1 MKINFAIKIVVKIK
15 PMKQNNL
22 EKAKAKLMLE
32 YPFFG
37 EIASNLEIKNN
48 TSIAAVNFK
57 GDKLEIN
64 YEYLEVLSLDEIAT
78 ILANAA
84 MKQLLFHKERSKGKV
99 QYLWDIASDFAI
111 NELLAKNGFS
121 IPPLLNYSSRFERLS
136 AEEIYTIL
144 LSEQDIKEQ
153 EEEQE
158 KEKIIDD
165 NSFNEFLEAI
175 IKKHLDSDNLPE
187 GIEEFIP
194 SAKKS
199 IISWRELLYK
209 YINYHAKIDYRL
221 FPSNKKHLWRGIAL
235 PSIYSDKLKIAIA
248 IDTSASIEKAA
259 LEQFLKELEAII
271 QSFRDYEIELIECD
285 YKIQRH
291 QRLLPLM
298 PLHSSL
304 KGGGATDFRP
314 VFEHIEKLREDF
326 RFLIYFSDGE
336 GIYPK
341 RASIETLWVLTKE
354 SSPPFGEKII
364 LKRD

>member
-1 MKINFAIKIVVKIK
+1 MKNI
-15 PMKQNNL
+15 
-22 EKAKAKLMLE
+22 EKAKAKLSLE
-32 YPFFG
+32 HPFFG
-37 EIASNLEIKNN
+37 AIASNLEIKNN
-48 TSIAAVNFK
+48 TSIAAVVFK
-57 GDKLEIN
+57 GDILEIN

-99 QYLWDIASDFAI
+99 AYLWDIASDFAI

-136 AEEIYTIL
+136 AEEIYKIL

-153 EEEQE
+153 EEQE
-158 KEKIIDD
+158 KEKIIEDS
-165 NSFNEFLEAI
+165 NFNEFLEAI
-175 IKKHLDSDNLPE
+175 IQKHLDSDNLPE
-187 GIEEFIP
+187 GIEEFIS

-235 PSIYSDKLKIAIA
+235 PSIYSDKLKIAVA
-248 IDTSASIEKAA
+248 IDTSASIEKSA
-259 LEQFLKELEAII
+259 LTQFLKELEAIM
-271 QSFRDYEIELIECD
+271 QSFRDYEIEFIECD

-298 PLHSSL
+298 PLVSSL

-326 RFLIYFSDGE
+326 KFLVYFSDGE
-336 GIYPK
+336 GIYPQ

-354 SSPPFGEKII
+354 NSPPFGEKII
-364 LKRD
+364 LKED